1 MTTYSLRP
9 NVAVEPGVQGWYAW
23 SHLVAPHTSAL
34 LRKNHYRPIVE
45 SYLKTPEAHAKAL
58 NNPRMQGGPFIRG
71 GDERYGVI
79 ARWWDSASQQSPL
92 DTLAEALDTL
102 EQEVLPQFH
111 GEALTEAYQRVPEPL
126 QGLVEL
132 FYERDNVT
140 AAYRLIEPLVY
151 AEFGDSIVEHVRFF
165 TIDDDHRDFALATP
179 LLAFDDGQLS
189 LPMPLASPELDRMFV
204 GGLNAAELDQLE
216 QSLGVPATQH
226 QLFRSYF
233 VEDSADTPRPA
244 SSGTRVRYAGHA
256 CVLVEHH
263 GTSLLIDPVLSY
275 SGYGHEHDER
285 LTFESLPDVIDAVV
299 ISHNHQDHMLLETLL
314 RIRHKVREVIVPES
328 TNGTVL
334 DPSLPLI
341 LERLGFVVTGLREF
355 QERRLGSMT
364 VTSLPFVGEHGDLRI
379 QSKSCFHVRA
389 DARSLVFAA
398 DATNINPKM
407 YDRVSRL
414 IGDIDILFI
423 GMECVGAPVSWLYG
437 PLFRNPLPR
446 LLDQNRRLRGSDF
459 EQARRIVDAMGAR
472 EVYVYAMGQEPWLGA
487 VMCIEYDEEH
497 PAMVESGKLVDH
509 LRANGIRGKRLFR
522 FEEIVSPS

>member
-1 MTTYSLRP
+1 MRSGSSTTWLP
-9 NVAVEPGVQGWYAW
+9 GGHDDDLLATTNVAVEPGVQGWYAW

-151 AEFGDSIVEHVRFF
+151 AEFGNSIVEHVRFS

-244 SSGTRVRYAGHA
+244 SSGTRVRYAGARLRPGRAPRDQSAHRSGP
-256 CVLVEHH
+256 E
-263 GTSLLIDPVLSY
+263 LL
-275 SGYGHEHDER
+275 R
-285 LTFESLPDVIDAVV
+285 LRARARRAADLRKPARR
-299 ISHNHQDHMLLETLL
+299 HRRRRYLAQPPDHMLLETLL

-459 EQARRIVDAMGAR
+459 EQAGASSMR
-472 EVYVYAMGQEPWLGA
+472 WAPERS
-487 VMCIEYDEEH
+487 MCTRWGRS
-497 PAMVESGKLVDH
+497 PGSG
-509 LRANGIRGKRLFR
+509 
-522 FEEIVSPS
+522 P